1 MPGWPSPGERRSLD
15 AFPGQ
20 VGPEDLEEHF
30 KLSPADLQ
38 FVLGHRGDGRLGV
51 AVVVCALRW
60 LGFVPENLGELPEPA
75 LLALCDQLEADPRDL
90 SSYGARAQTRTD
102 QFAAARA
109 HARFRVFN
117 EAEAQCA

>member
-51 AVVVCALRW
+51 AVVVCSLRW

-90 SSYGARAQTRTD
+90 SGYGARADADRPIRRGPR
-102 QFAAARA
+102 ARPVPGL
-109 HARFRVFN
+109 HRG
-117 EAEAQCA
+117 